1 MFEVDRIF
9 TLKSR
14 RENLIMFFAKVGR
27 FGFFRRSVSC
37 AVVAA
42 LLAAGPV
49 YGHHSFQMFDM
60 ENTITLEGR
69 LTEFDYTNPH
79 AYLTLEAN
87 VEQGEVEVWEIETIA
102 AIALRRRGIM
112 GSDFAV
118 GDWIRVEAHPPRN
131 TERRLAAGEVIT
143 KLDGTELVV
152 GFQGGAA
159 NLETPAPAVAAVA
172 TSISG
177 IWRAAASFDQIVD
190 RIWRAAASFDQIV
203 DRAIL
208 DSWPLTEKGRDA
220 LARYDGSQTPS
231 VNCVPYAAPAAMVS
245 SGTRSVEI
253 GETDVTIRSR
263 TENSGRIIY
272 VDGRSHPE
280 LTEPSNQGHSI
291 GRWEDGVLV
300 VDTIHFTE
308 HLVGNAFG
316 VPSGFEKHLTEQFA
330 LSEDGTEI
338 SYSFSIEDPEYLTG
352 SVMGGSQW
360 QYRPDLELETATCD
374 PEAARRF
381 LDAF

>member
-1 MFEVDRIF
+1 
-9 TLKSR
+9 
-14 RENLIMFFAKVGR
+14 MFFAKVGR
-27 FGFFRRSVSC
+27 FSVFRRSVSC
-37 AVVAA
+37 AAITLFA
-42 LLAAGPV
+42 IGPV

-60 ENTITLEGR
+60 DNTVTLEGR

-79 AYLTLEAN
+79 AYLTVEAN
-87 VEQGEVEVWEIETIA
+87 NEQGEVEVWEIEAIA
-102 AIALRRRGIM
+102 AIGLRRRGIAD
-112 GSDFAV
+112 SDFAV
-118 GDWIRVEAHPPRN
+118 GDWISVEAHPSRN
-131 TERRLAAGEVIT
+131 AERRLAAGEVVT

-152 GFQGGAA
+152 GFQGGGA

-177 IWRAAASFDQIVD
+177 IWRSTASFAQVVQRD
-190 RIWRAAASFDQIV
+190 
-203 DRAIL
+203 IL

-231 VNCVPYAAPAAMVS
+231 VNCVPYAAPALMLRTSVK
-245 SGTRSVEI
+245 SVEI
-253 GETDVTIRSR
+253 GETVVTIRS
-263 TENSGRIIY
+263 TTQNSDRIIY
-272 VDGRSHPE
+272 VDGRAHPE
-280 LTEPSNQGHSI
+280 NVEPSNQGHSI

-316 VPSGFEKHLTEQFA
+316 VPSGFEKHLTERFA

-338 SYSFSIEDPEYLTG
+338 SYSFSLEDPEFLTG
-352 SVMGGSQW
+352 SVTGGSQW
-360 QYRPDLELETATCD
+360 TYRPDLEPETAACD